1 METTN
6 DNNDSLIFI
15 NHTACE
21 EIYQNC
27 VGQRKYITEPV
38 HGRALNDEADNGK
51 EQNKKTK
58 KLVSFQNDQVDKAD
72 KGDHV
77 VKISILKSQ
86 KTENLVKRRR
96 TQFYNNDKYN
106 KLMNRFKQQELKR
119 IKTFHY
125 IYKWQFSVVILFF
138 LSIIFF
144 LIGLYIYHESQ
155 EVVEVTI
162 EYDSDSKYKIFE
174 IPKEMKQPVYIYYK
188 ISNFYYNYKQF
199 LADESHS
206 IHDGRR
212 CKHIKTLEDL
222 YKFRCINGRQTLPE
236 LTKNV
241 NIQNKSKIKNVIVED
256 DDTFANYDG
265 EKCDVNVLT
274 EEEKNQ
280 KIFPCG
286 LISASIFNDKISLS
300 VKNTNLEIKD
310 FPIINYY
317 DLFFYLKKHKKNS
330 EKYKIWLN
338 TFSHEYKNWFTPPMT
353 SSFIK
358 PYGIIEEDLQPGD
371 NYKITFTQ
379 NTWPDKAW
387 KSKKYFQLT
396 TLRPIGNASFEL
408 AYAFFLLSFIY
419 LVIVIIIFILAITN
433 FCKLGKSF
441 NYCNTLLNN
450 KDNQL
455 HPKYHIAYSKKKSN
469 YVSSQSLRN
478 DKLLTKLDSSEQSIN
493 YQNIH
498 KNICIC
504 PLH

>member
-1 METTN
+1 MGTT
-6 DNNDSLIFI
+6 DKRKDSLIFI

-21 EIYQNC
+21 EIYKSC
-27 VGQRKYITEPV
+27 VGQRKFVSEPV

-51 EQNKKTK
+51 EHDQKIK
-58 KLVSFQNDQVDKAD
+58 KLVSFQNEKAD
-72 KGDHV
+72 SP
-77 VKISILKSQ
+77 VKIQILKSQ
-86 KTENLVKRRR
+86 KTDNVIKRRR
-96 TQFYNNDKYN
+96 TYFYNNDRYN
-106 KLMNRFKQQELKR
+106 ELMNKFKQQELKR
-119 IKTFHY
+119 IQLFNY
-125 IYKWQFSVVILFF
+125 IYKWQFSVIILFF

-144 LIGLYIYHESQ
+144 LIGLYIYYESR

-174 IPKEMKQPVYIYYK
+174 IPKEMKQPVYVYYK

-236 LTKNV
+236 LTQNV
-241 NIQNKSKIKNVIVED
+241 KIQNKSKIKNVIVEND
-256 DDTFANYDG
+256 DDNGVSNYDG
-265 EKCDVNVLT
+265 EKCDINILT
-274 EEEKNQ
+274 EEERNQ
-280 KIFPCG
+280 KVFPCG

-300 VKNTNLEIKD
+300 VKNKNLEIKN

-330 EKYKIWLN
+330 ERYKIWLN

-358 PYGIIEEDLQPGD
+358 PYGIIEEDLQPGN

-396 TLRPIGNASFEL
+396 TLRPIGNAAFEL
-408 AYAFFLLSFIY
+408 AYAFFILSFIY
-419 LVIVIIIFILAITN
+419 LVILIIIIILAKTN

-441 NYCNTLLNN
+441 NYCTTLLNN
-450 KDNQL
+450 KENQL

-469 YVSSQSLRN
+469 FVSSQSLRN
-478 DKLLTKLDSSEQSIN
+478 DKLLTKIDSSEQSIN

-498 KNICIC
+498 KNVCIC